1 MKAWQNP
8 LIGVCVC
15 LVACLAYAQEPPA
28 QPEAKPD
35 AKAEAKPVP
44 DEDVISDAELRDL
57 VETVLTARLAKTLG
71 LNDEQTVL
79 LVRRLSEYKDKLGA
93 LRKERQAMAKTLKEN
108 LKSDKPDAEIQKNLD
123 ELVAKDDQIFE
134 FRKNVY
140 EKAGEGLTT
149 AQRARLYVFLGDF
162 ESDMRQ
168 LVQKAREKA
177 FRRGYGFGPPDTAAS
192 PQRRLQRGK
201 DGTLPPPNGGRL
213 GPPTEPGKS

>member
-1 MKAWQNP
+1 MKPWRNP
-8 LIGVCVC
+8 LIAICVC
-15 LVACLAYAQEPPA
+15 LVAGLAYTQEPPA
-28 QPEAKPD
+28 QPEAKPAPEPAPEGD
-35 AKAEAKPVP
+35 A
-44 DEDVISDAELRDL
+44 ISDAEMRDL

-79 LVRRLSEYKDKLGA
+79 LVRRLSEYKDKLGT
-93 LRKERQAMAKTLKEN
+93 LRKERQAVVKTLKEN
-108 LKSDKPDAEIQKNLD
+108 LKSEKPEAEIQKNLD
-123 ELVAKDDQIFE
+123 ELMAKDDQIFE
-134 FRKNVY
+134 FRKSVY

-177 FRRGYGFGPPDTAAS
+177 FRRGMGYGPPGDASTS

-201 DGTLPPPNGGRL
+201 DGTLPPPNGGRGGRL
-213 GPPTEPGKS
+213 DPPTDPGKP